1 VADRG
6 LRDRLATA
14 QARYLLLDGRGGE
27 ALGIASAVLAHEP
40 ADEETRARA
49 TTMAAWALVQAGR
62 ANQAVAT
69 IAQQGYLGAE
79 SGKERPWLSD
89 VDWVLCAAYVILGR
103 FAEAETI
110 AAAAYQRSVS
120 SHWALGVWDSA
131 FTLTIVA
138 LARGRVRTAVRW
150 VLEGLAQISEA
161 GDATVRHF
169 ELVQPLVLAGD
180 LDDAE
185 EAFRAADVA
194 RIERSR
200 LWLLAVEQARWWI
213 AAGRATCPAPSS
225 GRSRRR
231 PGRIAGLAAAGL
243 SNRAIAERLVVS
255 VRTVDNHLQHV
266 FDKLGIRSRQELSRF
281 MGDHNQAATVE

>member
-1 VADRG
+1 MADRG

-110 AAAAYQRSVS
+110 AAAAYQRVGFQPLGLG
-120 SHWALGVWDSA
+120 HMGLGVHPDDRRACSRPCPHGREVGA
-131 FTLTIVA
+131 RRLRPD
-138 LARGRVRTAVRW
+138 LRGRGRNRP
-150 VLEGLAQISEA
+150 
-161 GDATVRHF
+161 
-169 ELVQPLVLAGD
+169 PL
-180 LDDAE
+180 
-185 EAFRAADVA
+185 
-194 RIERSR
+194 
-200 LWLLAVEQARWWI
+200 
-213 AAGRATCPAPSS
+213 
-225 GRSRRR
+225 
-231 PGRIAGLAAAGL
+231 
-243 SNRAIAERLVVS
+243 
-255 VRTVDNHLQHV
+255 
-266 FDKLGIRSRQELSRF
+266 
-281 MGDHNQAATVE
+281 